1 MSLLSMCD
9 QPDRIRLTERANLRE
24 WEIIKLIVIIM
35 ERKNRHVILL
45 ILQSLVIA
53 QLLITKKYRK

>member
-24 WEIIKLIVIIM
+24 WEIIKLIVIM

-45 ILQSLVIA
+45 ILQPLVIA